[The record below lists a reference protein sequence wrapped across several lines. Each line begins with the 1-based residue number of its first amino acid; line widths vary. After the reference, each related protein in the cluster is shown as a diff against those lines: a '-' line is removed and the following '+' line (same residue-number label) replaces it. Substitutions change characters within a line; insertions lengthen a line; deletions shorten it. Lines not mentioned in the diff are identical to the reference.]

1 MSGNI
6 LVRVHGLV
14 IDYKSFVRPVCE
26 YVNVIFMG
34 ASAVHL
40 HKLDAVQTA
49 VEKLSDY
56 NSILVISLQ
65 GQCHWP
71 AVWAAGFPLSATTPD
86 FLSHPYLCH
95 TPPPSEICY
104 WWSFAAA
111 KFCEAWLTEF
121 IYKQFSGHN
130 PTVWS
135 TIPLSSRERGA
146 IGGWSAVC
154 YLLQRYFHWIISYI
168 ITWTDLL
175 AI

>member
-71 AVWAAGFPLSATTPD
+71 AV
-86 FLSHPYLCH
+86 
-95 TPPPSEICY
+95 
-104 WWSFAAA
+104 
-111 KFCEAWLTEF
+111 
-121 IYKQFSGHN
+121 
-130 PTVWS
+130 
-135 TIPLSSRERGA
+135 
-146 IGGWSAVC
+146 
-154 YLLQRYFHWIISYI
+154 
-168 ITWTDLL
+168 
-175 AI
+175 